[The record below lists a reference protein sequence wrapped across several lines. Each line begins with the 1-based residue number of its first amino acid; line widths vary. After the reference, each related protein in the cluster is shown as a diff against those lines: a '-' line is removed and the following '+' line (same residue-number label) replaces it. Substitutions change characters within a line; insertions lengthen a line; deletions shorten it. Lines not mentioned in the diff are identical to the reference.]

1 MPKNITWKSQTSITG
16 GPSASS
22 SQSIPIE
29 AYDEIEVE
37 LVDGDTDEEVE
48 VQPGGTGQVRF
59 LQIASTVYGSTM
71 TPLSYKVNAPGN
83 PPHML
88 DRPLVLA
95 GDGAV
100 GLLGF
105 TPTSLFF
112 TNNLGSSATV
122 NVLVGRNA
130 T

>member
-1 MPKNITWKSQTSITG
+1 MPKNITWKAQTSITD
-16 GPSASS
+16 GPSSSS

-37 LVDGDTDEEVE
+37 LEDGDTNEEVE
-48 VQPGGTGQVRF
+48 IQPGATPQVRF
-59 LQIASTVYGSTM
+59 LQITSTVYGSSLTYRVEA
-71 TPLSYKVNAPGN
+71 SVNPE
-83 PPHML
+83 HML

-112 TNNLGSSATV
+112 TNNLGSSATIH
-122 NVLVGRNA
+122 VLVGRNA

>member
-1 MPKNITWKSQTSITG
+1 MPKTITWKSQASVGG
-16 GPSASS
+16 GPSSSS

-37 LVDGDTDEEVE
+37 LADGDTDEEIE
-48 VQPGGTGQVRF
+48 VQPGGAGQVRF
-59 LQIASTVYGSTM
+59 LQITSTAYGSN
-71 TPLSYKVNAPGN
+71 LSYKVNAAGN

-95 GDGAV
+95 GDGAI
-100 GLLGF
+100 GLLDAP
-105 TPTSLFF
+105 PTSLFF
-112 TNNLGSSATV
+112 TNSLGSSATIH
-122 NVLVGRNA
+122 VLVGRNA